1 MNWREHIVSDPQ
13 VLRGKPC
20 LAGTRVPVALILGYL
35 AEGRDAAAICR
46 EFPELR
52 PEQRIGFHYV
62 GKVLETGKEIDN
74 SRIKI
79 IPNPLRLSLNE
90 GKLIRGLTEGMIGM
104 RLGGRR
110 LIEIPPAMGYGDAGV
125 PPEIPPKAR
134 LLFDIELVEI
144 RDVSTTEALA
154 GLEDK

>member
-52 PEQRIGFHYV
+52 PEQVSACLDY
-62 GKVLETGKEIDN
+62 
-74 SRIKI
+74 
-79 IPNPLRLSLNE
+79 
-90 GKLIRGLTEGMIGM
+90 
-104 RLGGRR
+104 
-110 LIEIPPAMGYGDAGV
+110 
-125 PPEIPPKAR
+125 AR
-134 LLFDIELVEI
+134 D
-144 RDVSTTEALA
+144 LA
-154 GLEDK
+154 DFSAIAA